1 MSTHSEPNQTG
12 TNQLHERQQERL
24 LQWAERVF
32 AEPVADG
39 TSINP
44 QLYEFGFISR
54 EKEMVLYKDLYSR
67 DSEVGLGLIDWR
79 KTELLDAVAYL
90 KSSVKK
96 REYNASLARSR
107 QESLDKLVASSNI
120 VGDQYSQPR
129 AELDSQLEQL
139 DTELTFLRAYS
150 SKIEALE
157 RVMKLVGSE
166 SNLRVTRSSEQ
177 VLRLFSQSWRGLVKI
192 KAWVSHFSG
201 EAQLPALQLYKQPG
215 EPAGFILP
223 LGDNM
228 RAVAVSRETAGYL
241 LHMLKGINAL
251 AETYRKQ
258 IIDGTVKTDEDW
270 GFAHMLIR
278 AIVEIF
284 YFCNFEMPF
293 SYVDLAIDPEDPSQL
308 CVYNYENGE
317 WEIVT
322 EDTNS
327 SRTLKRVGA
336 EASQLLVNGGSL
348 LKCRQENDLS
358 DLIKKESAQI
368 TSPGETHNYRLFM
381 CSGLSEF
388 DLDPANQKIKFRMA
402 FSSMKQLLES
412 ISEGQIDLTL
422 VRNSILGGPLETI
435 LGMALLDSRAFSL
448 PNGVKGLDPIGRFQM
463 LSRFWR
469 VLGRRR
475 GISMLGDEYVKQ
487 VTNGLA
493 SLGEQGPEHPTFLTM
508 RAGTLVGAGVNV
520 RPGVKLKA
528 AQDPE
533 EDIPSINPFA
543 SLGLSD
549 QIRLL
554 DLAIQSWKM
563 GEELLEK
570 LREVRSQ
577 GKLKRILE
585 HLPPLVMSRK
595 EDIQMRFNTK
605 WLMAKQWHWTF
616 MRTCAPVAW
625 DFWTKISSDE
635 PWEDMLLSLPPYQ
648 ALGQLLRLFSDIVR
662 LILVME
668 LSGSEVIESIQVQA
682 ESAGQTIMMGLEG
695 FFREGER
702 LPPQVAEAV
711 NFYYNPEI
719 RFDTWLAFTSS
730 FRRYLAQMKE
740 DLKLL
745 GVDKQLLSSI
755 RGLIE
760 QIEILY
766 PVREAEKPEE
776 KEAEPEQ
783 ELELGNLVI
792 DEAGAERLDFV
803 LHSVLNATD
812 KDNWPFFKLLSFT
825 MRADKRKLVELIAN
839 NYEVV
844 TTLLPES
851 EHIGL
856 LFNIPTAAKTFFNY
870 LSGLDISNPP
880 SQETLEEMRSKMTD
894 HFNQMTEL
902 YNSLIPLANQVP
914 NLLPDDKK
922 KLTDYLA
929 KPPQKSNGLHFL
941 VLLVCNRLVL
951 DISEIAEEAN
961 LQAERAESKIR
972 TYLRDVVNANIEE
985 PSIEIYPIGGGRVVA
1000 RQSQVIVTYQDEGF
1014 EPFWNELTQPCSQL
1028 FYSRFATK
1036 KFAMVA
1042 QLLTQEFPDYQILV
1056 R

>member
-1 MSTHSEPNQTG
+1 MSTHFEPNQAG
-12 TNQLHERQQERL
+12 ASPLQERQQERL
-24 LQWAERVF
+24 LQWAERIF

-44 QLYEFGFISR
+44 QLYEYGFISR
-54 EKEMVLYKDLYSR
+54 EKEMVLYKDLFSR

-79 KTELLDAVAYL
+79 KAELLDAIAYL

-107 QESLDKLVASSNI
+107 QESLDKLAAGSNL
-120 VGDQYSQPR
+120 GEQYSQPR
-129 AELDSQLEQL
+129 AELDTQLEQL

-157 RVMKLVGSE
+157 RIMKLVGSE

-192 KAWVSHFSG
+192 KAWVSHFSS

-223 LGDNM
+223 LGESM

-241 LHMLKGINAL
+241 LHLIKGINAL
-251 AETYRKQ
+251 AEAYRKQ
-258 IIDGTVKTDEDW
+258 IIEATFKQDEDW
-270 GFAHMLIR
+270 GYAHMLVR
-278 AIVEIF
+278 AIVELF

-308 CVYNYENGE
+308 CVYNYDNGE

-322 EDTNS
+322 EDANS

-358 DLIKKESAQI
+358 DMIRKEAAQI
-368 TSPGETHNYRLFM
+368 TSPGESHNYRLFM

-388 DLDPANQKIKFRMA
+388 DLDPANQKVKFRMA
-402 FSSMKQLLES
+402 FSSMKQLLEA
-412 ISEGQIDLTL
+412 ITEGQNDLTL
-422 VRNSILGGPLETI
+422 VKRSILGGPLETI
-435 LGMALLDSRAFSL
+435 LGMALLDSRSLSL
-448 PNGVKGLDPIGRFQM
+448 PAGVKGLDPIGRFQI

-475 GISMLGDEYVKQ
+475 AISMLGEEYVKQ

-508 RAGTLVGAGVNV
+508 RAGTVVGAGVNV
-520 RPGVKLKA
+520 RPGVKVKVS
-528 AQDPE
+528 QEPE
-533 EDIPSINPFA
+533 DDITPINPFV

-554 DLAIQSWKM
+554 DLALQSWKM
-563 GEELLEK
+563 AEELLEK

-595 EDIQMRFNTK
+595 EDIQMRFNAK
-605 WLMAKQWHWTF
+605 WLVAKQWHWTF

-635 PWEDMLLSLPPYQ
+635 PWDDVLLSLPPYQ

-668 LSGSEVIESIQVQA
+668 LSGSEVIESLQVQA

-730 FRRYLAQMKE
+730 FRRYLAQMKQ

-745 GVDKQLLSSI
+745 GVDKQLLASI

-766 PVREAEKPEE
+766 PVRESEKVEE
-776 KEAEPEQ
+776 KQAEAEPELQ
-783 ELELGNLVI
+783 LGNLVI

-803 LHSVLNATD
+803 LHSVLNATE
-812 KDNWPFFKLLSFT
+812 KDNWPFFKLLSLT
-825 MRADKRKLVELIAN
+825 MRADKRNLVELVTN

-844 TTLLPES
+844 TTLLPDPNNIS
-851 EHIGL
+851 L
-856 LFNIPTAAKTFFNY
+856 LFNIPSAANTFFKFLN
-870 LSGLDISNPP
+870 GLDLSNPP
-880 SQETLEEMRSKMTD
+880 SHESLEEMRSKMTE
-894 HFNQMTEL
+894 HFSQMAEL
-902 YNSLIPLANQVP
+902 YNSLLPLANQVP
-914 NLLPDDKK
+914 NLLPEDKK
-922 KLTDYLA
+922 KLTEYLA
-929 KPPQKSNGLHFL
+929 KPPQKSSGLHFL
-941 VLLVCNRLVL
+941 ILLVCNRLVL
-951 DISEIAEEAN
+951 DINEISEEAN

-972 TYLRDVVNANIEE
+972 TYLREMVQANIEE
-985 PSIEIYPIGGGRVVA
+985 PSIEIYPIGGGRVIA
-1000 RQSQVIVTYQDEGF
+1000 RQSQVVITSQDEGF
-1014 EPFWNELTQPCSQL
+1014 EPFWSELTQQCSQT
-1028 FYSRFATK
+1028 FYSRFTTK

-1042 QLLTQEFPDYQILV
+1042 QLLTQEFPNYNFLV